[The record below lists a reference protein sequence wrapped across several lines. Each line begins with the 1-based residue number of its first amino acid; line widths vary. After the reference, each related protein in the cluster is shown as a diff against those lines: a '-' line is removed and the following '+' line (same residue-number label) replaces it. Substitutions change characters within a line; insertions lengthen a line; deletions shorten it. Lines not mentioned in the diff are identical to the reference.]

1 MIKEKSSVQ
10 QIAER
15 IKRAKKVAIFTHLR
29 PDGDALGCSLA
40 LSLALDFLNIKN
52 TVFDESPMPSN
63 LTFLPDLE
71 RVKNKLTEEYDLYIA
86 LDCADLSRLGC
97 FAVPFEKA
105 GRKFLNTVNI
115 DHHVSNPLYAQYNFV
130 RNCASNCLNVALLID
145 ALGVP
150 LTKQIAEYLL
160 TGLLTDSGNFSHDDV
175 NEECLLLAAK
185 LVNAGADIKELN
197 YQLFKKQPKQRAKL
211 HGEVMSKIRYYHED
225 KFAAI
230 VITLEMMERLGAD
243 NGMTEGFVDFP
254 LSVDTVEVA
263 ASIMEVKRG
272 QYKISLRSKTYADVN
287 KIAGVYGGGGHV
299 RASGCMLF
307 GDIEEILDK
316 LSYTVYQYL

>member
-15 IKRAKKVAIFTHLR
+15 IKSVKKVAIFTHQR

-52 TVFDESPMPSN
+52 EIFDESPMPSN
-63 LTFLPDLE
+63 LKFLPNLE
-71 RVKNKLTEEYDLYIA
+71 RVKNKLTDEYDLYIA
-86 LDCADLSRLGC
+86 LDCADLSRLGT
-97 FAVPFEKA
+97 FSVPFEKA
-105 GRKFLNTVNI
+105 GRKFSNTVNI
-115 DHHVSNPLYAQYNFV
+115 DHHISNPMYARYNFV

-150 LTKQIAEYLL
+150 ITKEIAEYLL

-175 NEECLLLAAK
+175 NEECLLLGAR
-185 LVNAGADIKELN
+185 LVSAGADIRSLN
-197 YQLFKKQPKQRAKL
+197 YELFKKQPKARAKL
-211 HGEVMSKIRYYHED
+211 YGEVMSKIRYFNED
-225 KFAAI
+225 KFAVI
-230 VITLEMMERLGAD
+230 VITLDAMERAGAD
-243 NGMTEGFVDFP
+243 SGMTEGFVDFP
-254 LSVDTVEVA
+254 LNVDTVEVA
-263 ASIMEVKRG
+263 ASIMEVKKG
-272 QYKISLRSKTYADVN
+272 QYRISLRSKTYADVS